1 MNGMLVSVGWDRRVR
16 GFFEWIRRHRHI
28 NWVFAD
34 QAMVSGCNF
43 LTGIL
48 LARYLGPE
56 KFGIFVL
63 LYSVLLYANTVQAA
77 LILSP
82 MLSVAPQYPP
92 PRRHA
97 YLNSIFTLQI
107 ALSIFVVACVITLGF
122 TYARFQGF
130 PALEK
135 NLFALSAAVVAFQ
148 LQDWLR
154 RYYFV
159 EERERSAFFNDAL
172 SYGGQV
178 VILIMLS
185 RRDLLDVGT
194 SFWAIAGTS
203 TAAVALGLITERIK
217 PVLRDAGKSLRTG
230 WKTGRDYL
238 IAGQLQWLGSQGVLL
253 VGGSDLGPQVV
264 GGIRATQNIVGPIN
278 ILFLVMEN
286 VVSVRAARLF
296 ASGGR
301 RSLIA
306 YLKKVTLLGTVTLAP
321 ILAVIAFFGAELM
334 RLLYGEAYS
343 NFAAL
348 VVWQVAYIFLSF
360 FYRQAMFYHR
370 SVQQTRPIAWSGA
383 VFAFGV
389 ITVALIA
396 IREFSVIGIML
407 ALVAGQVMGLSYL
420 LFTAFRDV
428 KSAGKMRDP
437 ARAASDSPEHQSGDR
452 QEVRMENE

>member
-1 MNGMLVSVGWDRRVR
+1 MNGMLVSVGWDRRVK
-16 GFFEWIRRHRHI
+16 GFCEWIRRHRHV

-48 LARYLGPE
+48 LARFLGPVN
-56 KFGIFVL
+56 FGIFVL

-77 LILSP
+77 VILSP
-82 MLSVAPQYPP
+82 MLSVAPQYPE

-107 ALSIFVVACVITLGF
+107 ASSIFVAACVIAFGF
-122 TYARFQGF
+122 SYARLQGF

-159 EERERSAFFNDAL
+159 EEREGAAFFNDAV

-185 RRDLLDVGT
+185 SRDLLDVGT

-203 TAAVALGLITERIK
+203 TVAVAIGLATERLK
-217 PVLRDAGKSLRTG
+217 PVFRDARESLRTG

-253 VGGSDLGPQVV
+253 VGGSYLGPQVV

-286 VVSVRAARLF
+286 VISVRAARLF

-301 RSLIA
+301 RGLIA
-306 YLKKVTLLGTVTLAP
+306 YLKKVTLLGAVTLAP
-321 ILAVIAFFGAELM
+321 ILAVIAFFAAELM

-343 NFAAL
+343 GFAAL
-348 VVWQVAYIFLSF
+348 VVWQVAYVFLSF

-383 VFAFGV
+383 VFALAV
-389 ITVALIA
+389 ITVALIS
-396 IREFSVIGIML
+396 IPELSVIGIML
-407 ALVAGQVMGLSYL
+407 ALVVGQVAGLSYL
-420 LFTAFRDV
+420 LFTAFRDLKAAREMYV
-428 KSAGKMRDP
+428 T
-437 ARAASDSPEHQSGDR
+437 ARAASFPLGTSVRRSSGSADGK
-452 QEVRMENE
+452 